1 MALYS
6 RSSVCQEDWLEIYNQ
21 YRDGTEILLG
31 RYCGMTAP
39 GPIESAIDAIG
50 IKIILH
56 ADQENVA
63 SGFKARYTFEVS
75 NYNIYKYYIYFA
87 FDSYYVQ

>member
-1 MALYS
+1 M
-6 RSSVCQEDWLEIYNQ
+6 EIYNQ
-21 YRDGTEILLG
+21 YRDGADILLG

-75 NYNIYKYYIYFA
+75 SNNTKLSLNEKNPVLMKIFR
-87 FDSYYVQ
+87 F